1 MAAKLKRLP
10 RKIAYRLIRYKKYLV
25 HYCVLQSLQV
35 LSEKMKNFIINGAKK
50 GLGDFPVDPHFIL
63 TTIHGNNVLYCAKH
77 FFKAIRKEK
86 QLWLPTKL
94 IDS

>member
-1 MAAKLKRLP
+1 
-10 RKIAYRLIRYKKYLV
+10 
-25 HYCVLQSLQV
+25 
-35 LSEKMKNFIINGAKK
+35 MKNFIINGAK

-63 TTIHGNNVLYCAKH
+63 TTIHGNNVLYCQTVI